1 MSLTRIQSSL
11 VLEDGSIFKG
21 YAFGKTKSIA
31 GEVVFN
37 TGMIGYPESLTDPS
51 YAGEILVLTY
61 PLMGTYGVPPQGNGH
76 DLDSPFESSKIQI
89 QGLVVSE
96 HATQYSHWNAV
107 RSLDDWLRESGIPGL
122 YGIDTRMLTK
132 QLREKGTMLGKILA
146 PGEDIPFHDPNVENL
161 VSTVSVDA
169 PVTYAGGEKKIV
181 IVDCGCKT
189 TIVRS
194 VVERGATV
202 VRVPW
207 NYDLA
212 NEEFDG
218 LIISNGPGDPKQCQ
232 ETIAIVKQVMQRN
245 KPILGICLGNQIL
258 ALASGADTY
267 KLKYGHRS
275 QNQPCR
281 EVGTPRCYITSQNHG
296 YAVRQETL
304 SDEWEPWFINANDG
318 TNEGIRHRSRPLM
331 SIQFH
336 PEAAPGPY
344 DTGYLFDQF
353 LSLL

>member
-1 MSLTRIQSSL
+1 MSLEQIHSSL
-11 VLEDGSIFKG
+11 ALEDGSVFKG
-21 YAFGKTKSIA
+21 HAFGETKSIA

-37 TGMIGYPESLTDPS
+37 TGMVGYPESLTDPS

-61 PLMGTYGVPPQGNGH
+61 PLMGNYGVPQQGNGH

-89 QGLVVSE
+89 QGLVVSD
-96 HATQYSHWNAV
+96 HAMQYSHWNAV
-107 RSLDDWLRESGIPGL
+107 KSLDDWLRESGIPGL

-146 PGEDIPFHDPNVENL
+146 PGEDIPFHDPNAGNL
-161 VSTVSVDA
+161 VATVSVDA
-169 PVTYAGGEKKIV
+169 PVTYSDGAKKVV

-189 TIVRS
+189 SIVRS

-202 VRVPW
+202 MRVPW

-232 ETIAIVKQVMQRN
+232 ETVAIVKQVMQRD

-296 YAVRQETL
+296 YAVRPETL
-304 SDEWEPWFINANDG
+304 SDEWESWFINANDG

-331 SIQFH
+331 SVQFH

-344 DTGYLFDQF
+344 DTGYLFDRF

>member
-1 MSLTRIQSSL
+1 MRAQKIASTL
-11 VLEDGSIFKG
+11 VLDDGTVVKG
-21 YAFGKTKSIA
+21 YAFGETKSVS

-37 TGMIGYPESLTDPS
+37 TGMVGYSESLTDPS

-61 PLMGTYGVPPQGNGH
+61 PLMGNYGVPSQGNGH

-89 QGLVVSE
+89 RGLVVSD
-96 HATQYSHWNAV
+96 HAVQYSHWNAV
-107 RSLDDWLRESGIPGL
+107 RSLNDWLHESGIPGL
-122 YGIDTRMLTK
+122 CGVDTRMLTK
-132 QLREKGTMLGKILA
+132 RLRENGTMLGKILA
-146 PGEDIPFHDPNVENL
+146 PGEDIPFHDPSTENL
-161 VSTVSVDA
+161 VATVSVSEPVIYSGGA
-169 PVTYAGGEKKIV
+169 PKIV

-189 TIVRS
+189 GIVRS
-194 VVERGATV
+194 IVERGATV
-202 VRVPW
+202 MRVPW

-218 LIISNGPGDPKQCQ
+218 LIISNGPGDPKRCQ
-232 ETIAIVKQVMQRN
+232 ETIAIVKEAMKRD

-296 YAVRQETL
+296 YAVRTETL
-304 SDEWEPWFINANDG
+304 SDEWQPWFINANDG
-318 TNEGIRHRSRPLM
+318 TNEGIRHCSRPLM

-336 PEAAPGPY
+336 PEATPGPY
-344 DTGYLFDQF
+344 DTGYLFDRF
-353 LSLL
+353 LDLL